1 MMELKSVRVLNQ
13 IIEVLYF
20 LCVYF
25 FSKNY
30 MIIFSTSMTPILL
43 IELVLLGVAFIALLV
58 TSFEGMWDLSKIAGE
73 HHTQQFGG
81 ELESR

>member
-1 MMELKSVRVLNQ
+1 
-13 IIEVLYF
+13 
-20 LCVYF
+20 
-25 FSKNY
+25 